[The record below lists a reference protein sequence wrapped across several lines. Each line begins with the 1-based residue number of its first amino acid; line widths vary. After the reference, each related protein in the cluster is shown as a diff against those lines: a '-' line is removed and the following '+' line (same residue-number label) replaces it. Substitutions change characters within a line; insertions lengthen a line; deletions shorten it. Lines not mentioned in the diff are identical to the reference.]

1 MRQCYTL
8 KKKKKKKGTDL
19 KAYQIN
25 ACYATVLY
33 FKKKKKKGETISRT
47 KRFVGSNLRSDF

>member
-8 KKKKKKKGTDL
+8 
-19 KAYQIN
+19 
-25 ACYATVLY
+25 
-33 FKKKKKKGETISRT
+33 KKKKKKGETISRT